1 MYHKCTH
8 DTHRRKLAGIS
19 PRRVQNAKIAREK
32 CTVEPNLAYLDTY
45 VSSHLEIYE
54 PLGN

>member
-1 MYHKCTH
+1 MYHKCTT
-8 DTHRRKLAGIS
+8 DTQRRKLAGIS
-19 PRRVQNAKIAREK
+19 PRRVQNAKK

-45 VSSHLEIYE
+45 VSSDLEIYE